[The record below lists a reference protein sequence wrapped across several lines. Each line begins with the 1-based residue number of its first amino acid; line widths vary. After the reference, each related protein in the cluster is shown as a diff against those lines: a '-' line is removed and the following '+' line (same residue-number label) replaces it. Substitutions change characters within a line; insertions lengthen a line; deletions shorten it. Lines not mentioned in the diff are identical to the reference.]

1 MDTARLALLE
11 PPCAPQPP
19 DARSI
24 LIETTGSFP
33 ALQPRER
40 RQSIR
45 LVTPADT
52 ALLADLIA
60 RLSDNARYLRFFR
73 PLPHAELIW
82 QEAARVTQ
90 REPQLG
96 VALVATA
103 PERGQACAVALAELV
118 HDPAAPGVAELAVM
132 VRDDEQR
139 RGVGALLLRRL
150 IALARWRDV
159 RVLRATLQAENWAAR
174 HLLRK
179 LGLSYRTEIQ
189 HGELTAWAELP

>member
-1 MDTARLALLE
+1 MDTARLTLLE
-11 PPCAPQPP
+11 PPCAPQP
-19 DARSI
+19 RSI
-24 LIETTGSFP
+24 LIQTTGSLP
-33 ALQPRER
+33 VLQSHER
-40 RQSIR
+40 THSVR

-60 RLSDNARYLRFFR
+60 RLSDNARRLRFCR

-90 REPQLG
+90 REPRLG

-118 HDPAAPGVAELAVM
+118 HDPAAPGVVELAVM

-139 RGVGALLLRRL
+139 RGVGTLLLWRL
-150 IALARWRDV
+150 IALARRRDV
-159 RVLRATLQAENWAAR
+159 RVLRATLQAENWPAR

>member
-1 MDTARLALLE
+1 MDTARLTLLE
-11 PPCAPQPP
+11 PPCAPQP
-19 DARSI
+19 RSI
-24 LIETTGSFP
+24 LIETTGSLP
-33 ALQPRER
+33 VLQSHER
-40 RQSIR
+40 THSVR

-60 RLSDNARYLRFFR
+60 RLSDNARRLRFCR

-90 REPQLG
+90 REPRLG

-118 HDPAAPGVAELAVM
+118 HDPAAPGVVELAVM

-139 RGVGALLLRRL
+139 RGVGTLLLRRL
-150 IALARWRDV
+150 IALARGRDV
-159 RVLRATLQAENWAAR
+159 RVLRATLQAENWPAR

-179 LGLSYRTEIQ
+179 LGLSYHTEIQ

>member
-1 MDTARLALLE
+1 MGTARLTLLE

-24 LIETTGSFP
+24 LIETSGSF
-33 ALQPRER
+33 AVVLSRER
-40 RQSIR
+40 RHSIR
-45 LVTPADT
+45 AVTPADT

-60 RLSDNARYLRFFR
+60 RLSDNARRLRFFR

-90 REPQLG
+90 REPRLG

-103 PERGQACAVALAELV
+103 PERSQACAVALAELV

-139 RGVGALLLRRL
+139 RGVGTLLLRRL
-150 IALARWRDV
+150 IALARRRDV
-159 RVLRATLQAENWAAR
+159 RVLRATLQVENWPAR

-189 HGELTAWAELP
+189 HGELTVWAELP

>member
-1 MDTARLALLE
+1 MDAARLTLLE
-11 PPCAPQPP
+11 PPCALQPP

-24 LIETTGSFP
+24 LIETAGSFP
-33 ALQPRER
+33 VVQPRER

-45 LVTPADT
+45 AVTPADT

-60 RLSDNARYLRFFR
+60 RLSDNARRLRFFR

-90 REPQLG
+90 REPRLG

-118 HDPAAPGVAELAVM
+118 HDLAAPGVVELAVM

-139 RGVGALLLRRL
+139 RGVGTLLLWRL
-150 IALARWRDV
+150 IALARRRDV
-159 RVLRATLQAENWAAR
+159 RVLRATLQAENWPAR

>member
-1 MDTARLALLE
+1 MDTTRLTLLE

-19 DARSI
+19 DVPSI
-24 LIETTGSFP
+24 LIKTTGSFP
-33 ALQPRER
+33 VVQSHER

-45 LVTPADT
+45 AVTPADT

-60 RLSDNARYLRFFR
+60 RLSDNARRLRFFR

-90 REPQLG
+90 REPHMG
-96 VALVATA
+96 VALVVIML
-103 PERGQACAVALAELV
+103 ERGQACAIALAELV

-139 RGVGALLLRRL
+139 RGMGTLLLRRQ
-150 IALARWRDV
+150 IALARQRDL
-159 RVLRATLQAENWAAR
+159 RVLRATLQAENWPAR